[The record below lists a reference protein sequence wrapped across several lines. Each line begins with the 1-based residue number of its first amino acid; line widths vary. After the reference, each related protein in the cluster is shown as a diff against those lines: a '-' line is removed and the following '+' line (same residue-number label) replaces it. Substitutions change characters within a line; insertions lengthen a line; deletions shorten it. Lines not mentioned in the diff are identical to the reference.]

1 MKRRPPSS
9 TLFPCTTLFRSPGKA
24 ALLNEK
30 QQGSKKRFVTMLVD
44 AGAQDAPYMSTIWN
58 GNAVVGETTSGA
70 WGHRIN
76 ASVALGVVRTEL
88 STPGTALEIEM
99 YGKRYAATVQPD
111 QPLWDPE
118 NERLRA

>member
-1 MKRRPPSS
+1 PL
-9 TLFPCTTLFRSPGKA
+9 LFFV
-24 ALLNEK
+24 
-30 QQGSKKRFVTMLVD
+30 QQRGSKKRFVTMLVD